1 MADREQQQDDGK
13 RASLIEA
20 AAELFIHKGF
30 ASSGIREIASKAGC
44 NISMIKYYFGS
55 KEGLLQEIVKPRA
68 ENLWSSLEK
77 FAHDDMD
84 PVDRLNS
91 LIDEMVRIFGRN
103 RVMIGIVAR
112 EMIFSQ
118 SKMLPIFLPLLGRNA
133 GRLIAVVKR
142 ALDDAGVTGVKP
154 QAVALVIISSFIY
167 AVVAEPIIR
176 KILVERDGLVD
187 SEHVDIFVEFV
198 GPTLKAMLAGLTVE
212 SQK

>member
-1 MADREQQQDDGK
+1 MADREQQPDEGK
-13 RASLIEA
+13 RASLVEA

-68 ENLWSSLEK
+68 ENLWSSLE
-77 FAHDDMD
+77 
-84 PVDRLNS
+84 RLAS
-91 LIDEMVRIFGRN
+91 DEMEPAQRLERLIDELVRIFGRN

-118 SKMLPIFLPLLGRNA
+118 SKMLPVFLPLLGRNA

-142 ALDDAGVTGVKP
+142 ALDDAGVVHVQA
-154 QAVALVIISSFIY
+154 QAVALVIISSFIWG
-167 AVVAEPIIR
+167 VIAEPIIR
-176 KILVERDGLVD
+176 KIVVGRDGQTD
-187 SEHVDIFVEFV
+187 SEDVDIFVELT
-198 GPTLKAMLAGLTVE
+198 GPTLKAMLVGLTE
-212 SQK
+212 SRK